1 MAGRRKSERPLKST
15 IVTFRLPA
23 DERMRLAKKASNA
36 GMTLTELITACLE
49 GRVSKVEDVAAA
61 RHANDDL
68 RPLPPEVFAELRR
81 IGNNVNQIAHAVN
94 SGLPPE
100 LRYAYGQAARLV
112 ELLIADEL
120 SLRRKALRTRT
131 SAHGSA
137 HSQTGSE
144 LQGGVRLYPARRR
157 TKEDS

>member
-23 DERMRLAKKASNA
+23 DERTRLAKEAFKA
-36 GMTLTELITACLE
+36 GMTLTDLITACLE
-49 GRVSKVEDVAAA
+49 RRASKTEDVAAA

-94 SGLPPE
+94 AGLPPE
-100 LRYAYGQAARLV
+100 FRFAYGQAARLI
-112 ELLIADEL
+112 ELIIADEL
-120 SLRRKALRTRT
+120 SLRRTALGTRT
-131 SAHGSA
+131 SAHGPA
-137 HSQTGSE
+137 PTRKGHE
-144 LQGGVRLYPARRR
+144 LQKGVRVHPARRR